1 MSGTNPAVNNLSN
14 QSMPLIA
21 QGVTYNLNLVVGVP
35 QSLDLTNYQSSG
47 KISGLQ
53 TAFIDNSQGTASL
66 TLTVTSNNTGVTC
79 PAGSQGFFPILVSA
93 NPQFS
98 VSGVG
103 TAKITFLNVPMPAA
117 IWGGGAGTYTS
128 SGALVVSDS
137 ALDSTISNARVGTN
151 SNVGGTLTSGSAI
164 TAATPAS
171 TQLFAANSARQYL
184 AIQAPATADLWI
196 NPLGGT
202 AAVNGA
208 DCFRVPANTFYES
221 RNFVSTA
228 QINYYCATG
237 SLQFAA
243 FQA

>member
-21 QGVTYNLNLVVGVP
+21 QGVSFSFNLVAGA
-35 QSLDLTNYQSSG
+35 QQAIDLTNYQSSG

-66 TLTVTSNNTGVTC
+66 SLTVTSNGTGVTC

-98 VSGVG
+98 VAGVG

-137 ALDSTISNARVGTN
+137 ALDSTIANARVGTN
-151 SNVGGTLTSGSAI
+151 PNVAGALVSGSG
-164 TAATPAS
+164 TTVAAAS
-171 TQLFAANSARQYL
+171 TQIFAANSARQYL
-184 AIQAPATADLWI
+184 AIQAPASADLWI
-196 NPLGGT
+196 NPNGGT
-202 AAVNGA
+202 AGVNAA

-221 RNFVSTA
+221 RNFVSSA
-228 QINYYCATG
+228 AINYYCATG
-237 SLQFAA
+237 ALQFAA